1 MDKNSIIGLVLI
13 FLILIVFAYINQPG
27 QEELAAQQRRQDSI
41 AMLKKSADSLA
52 LVQTNSTNNTSI
64 APAISDSAAAIAKYG
79 AFAALAIGN
88 EDFTVLENNLVK
100 ITFTNKGARIYS
112 VQLKPY
118 KRYDGSDLILFTGSN
133 NRFDYTLRTK
143 TGQEINSS
151 DLFFTPAIAQDGKS
165 VVFTANFGLN
175 QYITHTYSLTDNDN
189 LVAFK
194 LNFSGLNDLL
204 TANQDVLPINWLINV
219 PKQEKT
225 YEAEQRTTTI
235 YYKYQNEEPDYL
247 SETSDKSELLPNPV
261 QWLAFK
267 QQYFNQFLIAE
278 NTLNNVALETKTDVS
293 QKYIKQL
300 KASFSLPFNAN
311 ASYQFK
317 YYFGSNEYKPLA
329 ALGISAERIIPMG
342 WGIFRWVNKYL
353 TVNVFYWL
361 GQYITNMGLIIFL
374 LTFIVKTI
382 LFPLVYKSYLSS
394 AKMRILK
401 PELDEIKEKY
411 GNDMAKIQQETMK
424 IYRQAGVNPMGGCIP
439 VLLQMPILIAM
450 FQFFPSAFD
459 LRQKAFL
466 WSEDLSTY
474 DSVFNLPFYIP
485 FYGDHVSLFTLLMTV
500 STLIYTIYN
509 NEMTGVTGQMKWLS
523 YLMPVMF
530 LGFFNNYASG
540 LTYYYFVS
548 NLFTIGQQLA
558 IRSFVN
564 ESKLHA
570 QIQEHKKKP
579 VVKSKLQQKLEDMA
593 KKRGFDPSKM
603 RK

>member
-1 MDKNSIIGLVLI
+1 MDRNSIIGLVLI
-13 FLILIVFAYINQPG
+13 FLILIGFAYINQPS
-27 QEELAAQQRRQDSI
+27 QEELAAQQRMQDSI
-41 AMLKKSADSLA
+41 ALVKKSADSLA
-52 LVQTNSTNNTSI
+52 LVQATNVNGATI
-64 APAISDSAAAIAKYG
+64 APANDTAAVVAKFG
-79 AFAALAIGN
+79 TFASLAIGN
-88 EDFTVLENNLVK
+88 EEFTTIENNMVK
-100 ITFTNKGARIYS
+100 ITFTNKGGRIYS

-118 KRYDGSDLILFTGSN
+118 KRYDSSDLLLFTGAN
-133 NRFDYTLRTK
+133 NRFDYTLNTK
-143 TGQEINSS
+143 TGQKINSN
-151 DLFFTPAIAQDGKS
+151 DLFFTPTVAQDGKS
-165 VVFTANFGLN
+165 VAFTANFGLN
-175 QYITHTYSLTDNDN
+175 QHITHTYSLTENEN
-189 LVAFK
+189 LVSFK
-194 LNFSGLNDLL
+194 LGFNGLNDLL
-204 TANQDVLPINWLINV
+204 ASNQDVLPVNWLVNV

-225 YEAEQRTTTI
+225 FEAEQRTTTI
-235 YYKYQNEEPDYL
+235 YFKYQNEEPDYL
-247 SETSDKSELLPNPV
+247 SETSDKNELLPNPV

-267 QQYFNQFLIAE
+267 QQYFNQLLIAE
-278 NTLNNVALETKTDVS
+278 NALNNVALETKTDAS
-293 QKYIKQL
+293 QKHVKQL
-300 KASFSLPFNAN
+300 KASFNLPFNAN
-311 ASYQFK
+311 ANYQFK

-329 ALGISAERIIPMG
+329 TLGISAERIIPMG

-361 GQYITNMGLIIFL
+361 GQYLTSMGLIIFL

-401 PELDEIKEKY
+401 PEMDEIKEKY
-411 GNDMAKIQQETMK
+411 GTDMAKIQQENMK

-474 DSVFNLPFYIP
+474 DSIFNLPFNIP

-509 NEMTGVTGQMKWLS
+509 NEMTGVTGQMKWMS

-548 NLFTIGQQLA
+548 NIFTIGQQLA

-564 ESKLHA
+564 EGKLHA

-579 VVKSKLQQKLEDMA
+579 VVKSKFQQKLEDMA

-603 RK
+603 QK